1 MSSGH
6 VSDIVNPPL
15 MTLSRHRG
23 FVRAPRLCL
32 GEPDYS
38 PPPR

>member
-15 MTLSRHRG
+15 MTHLRR
-23 FVRAPRLCL
+23 RLCIAAV
-32 GEPDYS
+32 ES
-38 PPPR
+38 R